1 MILFNRAQMT
11 PHKNSLRTLRLQ
23 FVPIIR
29 CCLCVIVLLLVF
41 TLTGCNLPGA
51 TPLPATNAVAI
62 YTQAAQTVSAQLT
75 GLAPSTPVTAPVE
88 TAQATVLPSGQQ
100 FTPTVVSS
108 PTASPSPTIEPTTSQ
123 PSSQPAKLVFED
135 DFSED
140 NNWYTEQNDRFS
152 LELTDGG
159 YKISVNILNAPIW
172 SIRDQ
177 TFDDVIVEVD
187 TTRLSGAK
195 SGYSGLVCRHQDEDN
210 YYALVISSDGTYG
223 IAKMKDGEFE
233 FIQEGSDGSGVI
245 KSSAANR
252 VRAECIGK
260 NLSLYANSQL
270 LLQVQDDDFTSG
282 AVGLLAGTR
291 MDGAIE
297 VFFDNFAIYQP

>member
-1 MILFNRAQMT
+1 MKRKIGWRIFPLICIVSMLAI
-11 PHKNSLRTLRLQ
+11 TLA
-23 FVPIIR
+23 
-29 CCLCVIVLLLVF
+29 
-41 TLTGCNLPGA
+41 GCNLPGA
-51 TPLPATNAVAI
+51 TPLPATDTVLI

-75 GLAPSTPVTAPVE
+75 ALATSTPVTAAVE
-88 TAQATVLPSGQQ
+88 TVQSPGDPTQEQPTS
-100 FTPTVVSS
+100 TVVPS
-108 PTASPSPTIEPTTSQ
+108 PTATPSPTVEPTNSQ
-123 PSSQPAKLVFED
+123 PPSQPVELVFED

-140 NNWYTEQNDRFS
+140 TSWYTEQNSRFS
-152 LELTDGG
+152 LELTDEG

-177 TFDDVIVEVD
+177 SFEDVIVEVD

-223 IAKMKDGEFE
+223 IAKMEDGEFE
-233 FIQEGSDGSGVI
+233 FIQEGSDQSGVL
-245 KSSAANR
+245 KSGAANR
-252 VRAECIGK
+252 LRAECIGEK
-260 NLSLYANSQL
+260 LSLYANGQL
-270 LLQVQDDDFTSG
+270 LLQVQDDDFPSG

-291 MDGAIE
+291 LDGAVE

>member
-1 MILFNRAQMT
+1 MKDTLWSEMSQKTNNRT
-11 PHKNSLRTLRLQ
+11 ISFSLICITCLITLALA
-23 FVPIIR
+23 
-29 CCLCVIVLLLVF
+29 
-41 TLTGCNLPGA
+41 GCNLPGA
-51 TPLPATNAVAI
+51 TPLPATSAVI
-62 YTQAAQTVSAQLT
+62 LYTQAAQTVSAQLT
-75 GLAPSTPVTAPVE
+75 SLATSTPVTDDSVG
-88 TAQATVLPSGQQ
+88 TAQSQDVPTLEP
-100 FTPTVVSS
+100 PTVTAVSS
-108 PTASPSPTIEPTTSQ
+108 PTVTPSLTVEPTASQ
-123 PSSQPAKLVFED
+123 SPSQPAELVFED

-140 NNWYTEQNDRFS
+140 NSWYAEQNNRFS

-177 TFDDVIVEVD
+177 TFDDVFVEVD

-223 IAKMKDGEFE
+223 IAKMKNGEFE
-233 FIQEGSDGSGVI
+233 LIQEGIDQLGVI
-245 KSSAANR
+245 KGGSANR
-252 VRAECIGK
+252 VRAECIGDK
-260 NLSLYANSQL
+260 LSLYATGQL
-270 LLQVQDDDFTSG
+270 LLQAQDDDFTSG

-297 VFFDNFAIYQP
+297 VFFDNFAIYRPSG